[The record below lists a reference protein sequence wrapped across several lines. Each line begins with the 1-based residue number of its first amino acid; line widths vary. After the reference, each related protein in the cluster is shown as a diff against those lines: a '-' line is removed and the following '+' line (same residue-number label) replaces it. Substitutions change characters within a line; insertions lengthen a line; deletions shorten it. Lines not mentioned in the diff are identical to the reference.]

1 MEPIIAEIEKKVNN
15 LIASDPSLFIVEIR
29 IKPTNNVKVFID
41 GDKGVGID
49 QLTQYNR
56 RLYRQLEEENVFPG
70 NDFSL
75 ELSSPGLDEP
85 LKMHRQYEKN
95 KGRFVEVILKD
106 GGKKEGRLKEVGEE
120 TIRLEETT
128 GKGKKM
134 EIVEHDIP
142 FETIKATKVQ
152 IKF

>member
-1 MEPIIAEIEKKVNN
+1 MEPIIAEIERKVNS
-15 LIASDPSLFIVEIR
+15 LIAPDPSLFVVEIR
-29 IKPTNNVKVFID
+29 IKPTNNVKIYID
-41 GDKGVGID
+41 GDQGVGID

-56 RLYRQLEEENVFPG
+56 RLYRQLEEEGLFPG

-85 LKMHRQYEKN
+85 LKMLRQYKKN
-95 KGRFVEVILKD
+95 KGRFIEVILKD
-106 GGKKEGRLKEVGEE
+106 GEKKEGRLTGINEQD
-120 TIRLEETT
+120 IIIEETT
-128 GKGKKM
+128 GKGKKQ
-134 EIVEHDIP
+134 EIKEHSIP